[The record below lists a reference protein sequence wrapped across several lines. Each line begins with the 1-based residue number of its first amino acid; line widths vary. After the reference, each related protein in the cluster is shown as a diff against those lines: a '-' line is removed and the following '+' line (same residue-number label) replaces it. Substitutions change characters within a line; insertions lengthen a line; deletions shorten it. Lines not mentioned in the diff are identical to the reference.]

1 MRLFLRCI
9 GLLFLIAAGP
19 TACAAKLSVPDPL
32 QQGKSVAGP
41 VTDYSSLIDNLR
53 LAGVS
58 VEPEGEAEQPFFS
71 TKGRMIKVGGED
83 VQVFQY
89 SRAAVADAQAAVV
102 SSDGSAVGTSKV
114 NWIGPPHFY
123 KKAKLIVL
131 YVGNDNKVLTALDA
145 VLGPQFAGR

>member
-1 MRLFLRCI
+1 MRLFLRSI
-9 GLLFLIAAGP
+9 GLLFVVAAGP
-19 TACAAKLSVPDPL
+19 TACAAKLPAPDPL

-41 VTDYSSLIDNLR
+41 VADYASLMDNLR

-71 TKGRMIKVGGED
+71 TKGRMIKVSGED

-131 YVGNDNKVLTALDA
+131 YIGNDNKVLNALDA
-145 VLGPQFAGR
+145 ALGPQFAGK

>member
-1 MRLFLRCI
+1 MKTFLRSI
-9 GLLFLIAAGP
+9 GLFFVVAAGP
-19 TACAAKLSVPDPL
+19 AACAAKLSAPDPL
-32 QQGKSVAGP
+32 QQGKSIAGP
-41 VTDYSSLIDNLR
+41 VADYASLAAGLR
-53 LAGVS
+53 LAGVR
-58 VEPEGEAEQPFFS
+58 VEPEGETEQPFFS
-71 TKGRMIKVGGED
+71 AKGRMFKVSGED

-89 SRAAVADAQAAVV
+89 SQAAVADAQAGLV
-102 SSDGSAVGTSKV
+102 SSDGSTVGTSKL